1 MVSFTVQK
9 LVSLIKSHW
18 FIFVLF
24 LLLWET
30 NLRKHLYGCKFSLG
44 VLLCFMFES
53 LSDFEFVYLFIFCLF
68 RAALEAHGSSQA
80 RGRIGA
86 TAASLHHR
94 HKNVESE
101 PSL

>member
-1 MVSFTVQK
+1 
-9 LVSLIKSHW
+9 
-18 FIFVLF
+18 
-24 LLLWET
+24 
-30 NLRKHLYGCKFSLG
+30 
-44 VLLCFMFES
+44 MFES